1 MLERELERPIYSMQ
15 NHKEEEKEI
24 LNYFLSTPMGKRWY
38 NRLNVKE
45 TIETESPDFIF
56 LTQKGTKIGL
66 EVTRFLAKTKH
77 GQALQSLK
85 NIGNKICNYSLK
97 YHNLP
102 ISIIV
107 DKFDKRIHQATTK
120 QEWLNALY
128 NPGFV
133 NIFSGKEIKAQIEP
147 FIDNNLEK
155 LKNFPRL
162 VKKWINLNDEFLC
175 FTISGFPNI
184 NGQYDCFVNNACF
197 SLEDPFEQLQQTID
211 NKNEKYNTFIKK
223 CDECNLLVFNP
234 SVSEGNYCHFTNK
247 IKQHKFISRYKQT
260 FFCGAYT
267 PFCINL
273 K

>member
-1 MLERELERPIYSMQ
+1 MQ
-15 NHKEEEKEI
+15 KHKEEEKEI

-38 NRLNVKE
+38 NKLNVKE

-56 LTQKGTKIGL
+56 LTQTGKKIGL
-66 EVTRFLAKTKH
+66 EVTKFLVKSKH
-77 GQALQSLK
+77 RRALQALK
-85 NIGNKICNYSLK
+85 NTGNKICNYSLK
-97 YHNLP
+97 HHNLP
-102 ISIIV
+102 LSIII
-107 DKFDKRIHQATTK
+107 DKFDKRIHQGRTK
-120 QEWLNALY
+120 KDLLDAVY
-128 NPGFV
+128 NPGFID
-133 NIFSGKEIKAQIEP
+133 IFNEKEIKAQIEP
-147 FIDNNLEK
+147 FIDDNVEK
-155 LKNFPRL
+155 LKKFPRL
-162 VKKWINLNDEFLC
+162 VKKRVKVNDEFLC

-184 NGQYDCFVNNACF
+184 DGQYDCFVNNECF

-247 IKQHKFISRYKQT
+247 IKQHKFISNYKQT

-267 PFCINL
+267 PSCINL